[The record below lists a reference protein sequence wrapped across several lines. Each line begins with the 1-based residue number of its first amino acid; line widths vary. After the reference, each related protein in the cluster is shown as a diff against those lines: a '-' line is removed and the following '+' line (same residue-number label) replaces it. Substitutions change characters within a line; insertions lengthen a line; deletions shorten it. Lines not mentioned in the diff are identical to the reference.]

1 MDLQAIRRLLHG
13 RQLEVY
19 IKSTFQPIV
28 YRHKTTETMHL
39 IAPDIKNIFSWQL
52 VRYK

>member
-28 YRHKTTETMHL
+28 YRHKTTET
-39 IAPDIKNIFSWQL
+39 IAPDIKNIFPWQL